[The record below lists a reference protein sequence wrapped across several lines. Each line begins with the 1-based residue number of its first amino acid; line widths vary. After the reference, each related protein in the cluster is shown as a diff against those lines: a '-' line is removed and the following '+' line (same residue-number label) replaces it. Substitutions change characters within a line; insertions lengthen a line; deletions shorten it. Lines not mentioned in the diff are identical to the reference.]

1 MLNIEKESKYIMYLC
16 ANFLYCWT
24 KSQYLPSNKFK
35 WLNQEEIEKSDVNL
49 ISENS
54 FDGYI
59 LEVNLEYPDE
69 FTWIA

>member
-1 MLNIEKESKYIMYLC
+1 MLSIEKESKYIMYLC

-54 FDGYI
+54 FDG
-59 LEVNLEYPDE
+59 
-69 FTWIA
+69 

>member
-1 MLNIEKESKYIMYLC
+1 MYLC
-16 ANFLYCWT
+16 ANFLYCLT

-69 FTWIA
+69 FT